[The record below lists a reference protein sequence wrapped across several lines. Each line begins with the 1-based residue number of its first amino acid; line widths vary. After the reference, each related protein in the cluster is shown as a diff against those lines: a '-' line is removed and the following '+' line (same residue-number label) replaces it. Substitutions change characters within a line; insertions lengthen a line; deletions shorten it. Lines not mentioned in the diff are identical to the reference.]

1 MPSLYVL
8 ESVRVSQRRLRRS
21 HATDDLGDRMA
32 NKDIL
37 LALQKRA
44 SIRVSRRL
52 LVANGFPKGSGW
64 EQISEKLKEKRVA
77 AKANYA
83 GLQDAL
89 RELLIVGDKNIRVFK
104 LTNAGAKALRD
115 RIAASRVNQNS
126 VFTTHFPLPVPDNIL
141 HGLPAQA
148 PIPVAKFQSDNVTGI
163 IFSSVMV
170 VEQREKILAAKVG
183 AALAADYEEIIGV
196 KKIKVQTFDALM
208 MSNKSNYAYILSD
221 AHQDQSQAMRLGL
234 QSAMAKAVNKFAK
247 EKVLGEAVNL
257 FPIIQPLYESDT
269 GFVKTLFWTTTTS
282 SGKHEWMRG
291 SGVCL
296 RKEIAHKAAMGVL
309 GGGFMTYGVEL
320 EWGLDEVKGY
330 TPRPMLSVVGIY
342 RMLHETK
349 PYLGDATVWGCAN
362 LSEFEFVLKE
372 LMAHISRSK
381 TI

>member
-1 MPSLYVL
+1 
-8 ESVRVSQRRLRRS
+8 
-21 HATDDLGDRMA
+21 MA

-37 LALQKRA
+37 QALQKRA

-52 LVANGFPKGSGW
+52 LAANGFPKGSGW
-64 EQISEKLKEKRVA
+64 EQITEKLKDKHVA
-77 AKANYA
+77 AKADYV

-89 RELLIVGDKNIRVFK
+89 RELLIVGDKNIRIFK
-104 LTNAGAKALRD
+104 LTNADAKALRD
-115 RIAASRVNQNS
+115 RIAASRINQNS

-148 PIPVAKFQSDNVTGI
+148 PIPVAKFQSPNVAGVL
-163 IFSSVMV
+163 FSSVMV

-196 KKIKVQTFDALM
+196 KKVKIQTFDALM
-208 MSNKSNYAYILSD
+208 MSNKSNYAYILTD
-221 AHQDQSQAMRLGL
+221 AYQDQSQLMRLGL
-234 QSAMAKAVNKFAK
+234 QSAMTNAVNKFAK
-247 EKVLGEAVNL
+247 AKVINGSVNL

-296 RKEIAHKAAMGVL
+296 REEIAHKAAMGAL
-309 GGGFMTYGVEL
+309 GGGFMTYGIEL
-320 EWGLDEVKGY
+320 EWGLEEVEGY

-349 PYLGDATVWGCAN
+349 PHLGDATVWGCAS

-372 LMAHISRSK
+372 LMVHVSGSK